1 MVRKK
6 CERLRK
12 LKEFFPEIYDT
23 IMTERFVLLET
34 TENKKGAEGMKK
46 TKQILT
52 LATTASLLMGSISV
66 PAYAATTFV
75 DISTVT
81 WSGFKPFLNQ
91 AAELGLMS
99 GYEEN
104 GKRYCKPRNNVTYC
118 EAVQLMYSIMK
129 AYTKQDV
136 NDATVTKWKPV
147 ISAYNIPTWAYK
159 ATAYGLE
166 NSILTTAELNKL
178 QGGTKAANR
187 EDVGVIFGKAMDTVK
202 GYDVKS
208 GATLG
213 YADKDAISATAVPYL
228 ELLYRVN
235 LMVGDSDNKFNPKKN
250 ITRAEMAVLSVK
262 SYNKLVENKGTETNR
277 KTATGTVTDCKT
289 MQNGDIFLT
298 MTASGSSLSLFGV
311 KGKVTAKYNGQT
323 IALSDIKTGDTVKVT
338 YEGQYMSSIT
348 VTYSKNG
355 IKQTTEKKYELK
367 DITDSKITVK
377 DGSTEKKFYLDDD
390 VEIRLD
396 GKKST
401 VSKLS
406 RALEDTS
413 YDVTLTLDKDEYVL
427 KVVAVVNAN
436 NPTDGTVTDVE
447 DDKITIK
454 SGKKEYTYTLASDV
468 EVTYNGNTMKFSK
481 FQRNYDD
488 SNFVVSLKL
497 DKNNRVSEIKITS
510 MEDDYNGTLT
520 FLNSKRIE
528 FTAGSK
534 TYQYNLSDDVTVR
547 IDGKKSSVSAL
558 RESYRDGKAYTI
570 SVDTNRD
577 DEVTEI
583 LAVSKFSSNNKGKLS
598 KISKRELTIVAKE
611 KDYTYSLADDV
622 DVTING
628 KNRDVSDLIDSYK
641 DYSFNVTLGFDKN
654 GDVREITAE
663 MADVKEGH
671 LRDLV
676 EDKRTIT
683 VTAAGL
689 NIKMDLASSV
699 TVKLGGES
707 ISLTK
712 LNSELDY
719 AYGDSQIYV
728 ELGYNGSGEVKTIT
742 AFWEDA
748 RGELVSVDRRADEIE
763 VRVNGS
769 KKTFEISTRAEFVYK
784 LSAAADALE
793 TYEAGEG
800 SEKMNALP
808 TAADADDYKRNL
820 RYDEDLYGLQDFL
833 DACSD
838 ARDDCTVALTKDSKG
853 KIVRICA
860 IAG

>member
-1 MVRKK
+1 MRSRGQGWNKTEKFSSKRKDSRKK

-75 DISTVT
+75 DINTVT

-436 NPTDGTVTDVE
+436 NPTDGTETDVE
-447 DDKITIK
+447 DDEITIK

-558 RESYRDGKAYTI
+558 RESYRDGKAYTV

-577 DEVTEI
+577 DEVTEL

-611 KDYTYSLADDV
+611 KDYTYGLADDV

-654 GDVREITAE
+654 GDVCEITAE
-663 MADVKEGH
+663 MADAKEGY

-763 VRVNGS
+763 VRIDGS

-784 LSAAADALE
+784 LSA
-793 TYEAGEG
+793 
-800 SEKMNALP
+800 
-808 TAADADDYKRNL
+808 AADADDYKRNL

>member
-1 MVRKK
+1 MRSRGQGWNKTEKFSSKRKDSRKK

-75 DISTVT
+75 DINTVT

-447 DDKITIK
+447 DDEITIK

-558 RESYRDGKAYTI
+558 RESYRDGKAYTV

-577 DEVTEI
+577 DEVTEL

-598 KISKRELTIVAKE
+598 KINKRELTIVAKE
-611 KDYTYSLADDV
+611 KDYTYGLADDV

-654 GDVREITAE
+654 GDVCEITAE
-663 MADVKEGH
+663 MADAKEGY

-699 TVKLGGES
+699 TVRLGGES

-763 VRVNGS
+763 VRVDGS

-784 LSAAADALE
+784 LSAAADE
-793 TYEAGEG
+793 
-800 SEKMNALP
+800 
-808 TAADADDYKRNL
+808 DDYKRNL

>member
-1 MVRKK
+1 MRSRGQGWNKTEKFSSKRKDSRKK

-75 DISTVT
+75 DINTVT

-413 YDVTLTLDKDEYVL
+413 YDVTLTLDKDDYVL

-447 DDKITIK
+447 DDEITIK

-558 RESYRDGKAYTI
+558 RESYRDGKAYTV

-577 DEVTEI
+577 DEVTEL

-611 KDYTYSLADDV
+611 KDYTYGLADDV

-654 GDVREITAE
+654 GDVCEITAE
-663 MADVKEGH
+663 MADAKEGY

-763 VRVNGS
+763 VRIDGS

-784 LSAAADALE
+784 LSAAADE
-793 TYEAGEG
+793 
-800 SEKMNALP
+800 
-808 TAADADDYKRNL
+808 DDYKRNL

>member
-6 CERLRK
+6 SERLRK

-34 TENKKGAEGMKK
+34 AENKKGAEGMKK

-75 DISTVT
+75 DINTVT

-547 IDGKKSSVSAL
+547 IDGKKSSVSVL

-628 KNRDVSDLIDSYK
+628 KSRDVSDLIDSYK

-784 LSAAADALE
+784 LSAAADA
-793 TYEAGEG
+793 
-800 SEKMNALP
+800 
-808 TAADADDYKRNL
+808 DDYKRNL

>member
-1 MVRKK
+1 
-6 CERLRK
+6 
-12 LKEFFPEIYDT
+12 
-23 IMTERFVLLET
+23 
-34 TENKKGAEGMKK
+34 MKK

-66 PAYAATTFV
+66 PAYAATAFA
-75 DISTVT
+75 DINTVT
-81 WSGFKPFLNQ
+81 WSGFQPFLNQ

-187 EDVGVIFGKAMDTVK
+187 EDVGVIFGKAIDTVK
-202 GYDVKS
+202 GYDTKA
-208 GATLG
+208 GATVG
-213 YADKDAISATAVPYL
+213 YADKNAISAAAVPYL
-228 ELLYRVN
+228 ELLNRAN
-235 LMVGDSDNKFNPKKN
+235 LMVGDSDNKFNPKNN

-262 SYNKLVENKGTETNR
+262 SYNKLVENKETVSTQ

-298 MTASGSSLSLFGV
+298 MTVSGSSLSLFGV
-311 KGKVTAKYNGQT
+311 KGKVTAKYDGDT

-355 IKQTTEKKYELK
+355 INKTTEKTYELK

-377 DGSTEKKFYLDDD
+377 DGSSEKKFYLDDD
-390 VEIRLD
+390 VEIKLD

-406 RALEDTS
+406 RALEDTA

-427 KVVAVVNAN
+427 KVVAVMNAN
-436 NPTDGTVTDVE
+436 NPTDGTVTDVA
-447 DDKITIK
+447 DDEITIK
-454 SGKKEYTYTLASDV
+454 SGKKEYTYALASDV
-468 EVTYNGNTMKFSK
+468 EITYNGSTMKFSK
-481 FQRNYDD
+481 FERDYDD

-497 DKNNRVSEIKITS
+497 NNKNQVDEIKITS
-510 MEDDYNGTLT
+510 MEDEYNGTLT
-520 FLNSKRIE
+520 FLNNKRIE
-528 FTAGSK
+528 FTSGNK
-534 TYQYNLSDDVTVR
+534 TRQYGLSDDVTVK
-547 IDGKKSSVSAL
+547 IDGKRSSVSDL
-558 RESYRDGKAYTI
+558 RESYRDGKAYTV

-583 LAVSKFSSNNKGKLS
+583 LAASKYNSNNEGKLD

-611 KDYTYSLADDV
+611 KEYTYDLADEV

-628 KNRDVSDLIDSYK
+628 KSRDVSDLIDSYK
-641 DYSFNVTLGFDKN
+641 EYSFTVKLGFNND
-654 GDVREITAE
+654 GDVCEITAE
-663 MADVKEGH
+663 MADAKEGY

-676 EDKRTIT
+676 EEKKTIT

-689 NIKMDLASSV
+689 NLKMDLASSV
-699 TVKLGGES
+699 TVTLGGES
-707 ISLTK
+707 ITLSK

-728 ELGYNGSGEVKTIT
+728 ELGYNSSGEVKTIT
-742 AFWEDA
+742 AVWEDA
-748 RGELVSVDRRADEIE
+748 RGELISVDRKADEIT
-763 VRVNGS
+763 VRTDDG

-784 LSAAADALE
+784 LSSTADE
-793 TYEAGEG
+793 
-800 SEKMNALP
+800 
-808 TAADADDYKRNL
+808 DDYKRNL

-833 DACSD
+833 DACAD
-838 ARDDCTVALTKDSKG
+838 AKDDCTVALTKDSKG

>member
-1 MVRKK
+1 MRSRGQGWNKTEKFSSKRKDSRKK

-75 DISTVT
+75 DINTVT

-447 DDKITIK
+447 DDEITIK

-558 RESYRDGKAYTI
+558 RESYRDGKAYTV

-577 DEVTEI
+577 DEVTEL

-611 KDYTYSLADDV
+611 KDYTYGLADDV

-654 GDVREITAE
+654 GDVCEITAE
-663 MADVKEGH
+663 MADAKEGY

-719 AYGDSQIYV
+719 AYGESQIYV

-763 VRVNGS
+763 VRIDGS

-784 LSAAADALE
+784 LSAAADE
-793 TYEAGEG
+793 
-800 SEKMNALP
+800 
-808 TAADADDYKRNL
+808 DDYKRNL

>member
-1 MVRKK
+1 MRSRGQGWNKTEKFSSKRKDSRKK

-75 DISTVT
+75 DINTVT

-436 NPTDGTVTDVE
+436 NPTDGTVTDME
-447 DDKITIK
+447 DDEITIK

-558 RESYRDGKAYTI
+558 RESYRDGKAYTV

-577 DEVTEI
+577 DEVTEL

-598 KISKRELTIVAKE
+598 KINKRELTIVAKE
-611 KDYTYSLADDV
+611 KDYTYGLADDV

-654 GDVREITAE
+654 GDVCEITAE
-663 MADVKEGH
+663 MADAKEGY

-763 VRVNGS
+763 VRIDGS

-784 LSAAADALE
+784 LSA
-793 TYEAGEG
+793 
-800 SEKMNALP
+800 
-808 TAADADDYKRNL
+808 AADADDYKRNL

>member
-1 MVRKK
+1 MWNKTEKFSSKRKDSRKK

-75 DISTVT
+75 DINTVT

-447 DDKITIK
+447 DDEITIK

-558 RESYRDGKAYTI
+558 RESYRDGKAYTV

-577 DEVTEI
+577 DEVTEL

-611 KDYTYSLADDV
+611 KDYTYGLADDV

-654 GDVREITAE
+654 GDVCEITAE
-663 MADVKEGH
+663 MADAKEGY

-784 LSAAADALE
+784 LSAAADA
-793 TYEAGEG
+793 
-800 SEKMNALP
+800 
-808 TAADADDYKRNL
+808 DDYKRNL

>member
-1 MVRKK
+1 MRSRGQGWNKTEKFSSKRKDSRKK
-6 CERLRK
+6 CERLRN

-75 DISTVT
+75 DINTVT

-262 SYNKLVENKGTETNR
+262 SYNKLVENKGTETNQ

-447 DDKITIK
+447 DDEITIK

-468 EVTYNGNTMKFSK
+468 EVTYNGGTMKFSK

-558 RESYRDGKAYTI
+558 RESYRDGKAYTV

-577 DEVTEI
+577 DEVTEL

-598 KISKRELTIVAKE
+598 KINKRELTIVAKE
-611 KDYTYSLADDV
+611 KDYTYGLADDV

-654 GDVREITAE
+654 GDVCEITAE
-663 MADVKEGH
+663 MADAKEGY

-699 TVKLGGES
+699 TVRLGGES

-763 VRVNGS
+763 VRIDGS

-784 LSAAADALE
+784 LSA
-793 TYEAGEG
+793 
-800 SEKMNALP
+800 
-808 TAADADDYKRNL
+808 AADADDYKRNL

>member
-1 MVRKK
+1 MRSRGQGWNKTEKFSSKRKDSRKK

-23 IMTERFVLLET
+23 IMVERFVLLET

-75 DISTVT
+75 DINTVT

-262 SYNKLVENKGTETNR
+262 SYNKLVENKGTETNQ

-447 DDKITIK
+447 DDEITIK

-558 RESYRDGKAYTI
+558 RESYRDGKAYTV

-577 DEVTEI
+577 DEVTEL

-611 KDYTYSLADDV
+611 KDYTYGLADDV

-654 GDVREITAE
+654 GDVCEITAE
-663 MADVKEGH
+663 MADAKEGY

-699 TVKLGGES
+699 TVRLGGES

-784 LSAAADALE
+784 LSAAADA
-793 TYEAGEG
+793 
-800 SEKMNALP
+800 
-808 TAADADDYKRNL
+808 DDYKRNL

>member
-1 MVRKK
+1 MRSRGQGWNKTEKFSSKRKDSCKK

-75 DISTVT
+75 DINTVT

-262 SYNKLVENKGTETNR
+262 SYNKLVENKGTETNQ

-447 DDKITIK
+447 DDEITIK

-468 EVTYNGNTMKFSK
+468 EVTYNGGTMKFSK

-558 RESYRDGKAYTI
+558 RESYRDGKAYTV

-577 DEVTEI
+577 DEVTEL

-598 KISKRELTIVAKE
+598 KINKRELTIVAKE
-611 KDYTYSLADDV
+611 KDYTYGLADDV

-654 GDVREITAE
+654 GDVCEITAE
-663 MADVKEGH
+663 MADAKEGY

-763 VRVNGS
+763 VRIDGS

-784 LSAAADALE
+784 LSA
-793 TYEAGEG
+793 
-800 SEKMNALP
+800 
-808 TAADADDYKRNL
+808 AADADDYKRNL

>member
-1 MVRKK
+1 M
-6 CERLRK
+6 
-12 LKEFFPEIYDT
+12 
-23 IMTERFVLLET
+23 ET

-75 DISTVT
+75 DINTVT

-208 GATLG
+208 GAMLG

-628 KNRDVSDLIDSYK
+628 KSRDVSDLIDSYK

-654 GDVREITAE
+654 GDVCEITAE
-663 MADVKEGH
+663 MADAKEGY

-748 RGELVSVDRRADEIE
+748 RGELVSVGRRADEIE
-763 VRVNGS
+763 VRVDGS

-784 LSAAADALE
+784 LSA
-793 TYEAGEG
+793 
-800 SEKMNALP
+800 
-808 TAADADDYKRNL
+808 AADADDYKRNL

>member
-1 MVRKK
+1 MRSRGQGWNKTEKFSSKRKDSRKK

-75 DISTVT
+75 DINTVT
-81 WSGFKPFLNQ
+81 SSGFKPFLNQ

-228 ELLYRVN
+228 ELLYRLN
-235 LMVGDSDNKFNPKKN
+235 LMLGDSDNKFNPKKN

-447 DDKITIK
+447 DDEITIK

-558 RESYRDGKAYTI
+558 RESYRDGKAYTV

-577 DEVTEI
+577 DEVTEL

-611 KDYTYSLADDV
+611 KDYTYGLADDV

-654 GDVREITAE
+654 GDVCEITAE
-663 MADVKEGH
+663 MADAKEGY

-763 VRVNGS
+763 VRIDGS

-784 LSAAADALE
+784 LSA
-793 TYEAGEG
+793 
-800 SEKMNALP
+800 
-808 TAADADDYKRNL
+808 AADADDYKRNL

>member
-1 MVRKK
+1 MRSRGQGWNKTEKFSSKRKDSRKK

-75 DISTVT
+75 DINTVT

-262 SYNKLVENKGTETNR
+262 SYNKLVENKGTETNQ

-447 DDKITIK
+447 DDEITIK

-468 EVTYNGNTMKFSK
+468 EVTYNGGTMKFSK

-558 RESYRDGKAYTI
+558 RESYRDGKAYTV

-577 DEVTEI
+577 DEVTEL

-598 KISKRELTIVAKE
+598 KINKRELTIVAKE
-611 KDYTYSLADDV
+611 KDYTYGLADDV

-654 GDVREITAE
+654 GDVCEITAE
-663 MADVKEGH
+663 MADAKEGY

-699 TVKLGGES
+699 TVRLGGES

-763 VRVNGS
+763 VRIDGS

-784 LSAAADALE
+784 LSA
-793 TYEAGEG
+793 
-800 SEKMNALP
+800 
-808 TAADADDYKRNL
+808 AADADDYKRNL

>member
-1 MVRKK
+1 MRSRGQGWNKTEKFSSKRKDSRKK

-75 DISTVT
+75 DINTVT

-147 ISAYNIPTWAYK
+147 ISAYNIPTGAYK

-262 SYNKLVENKGTETNR
+262 SYNKLVENKGTETNQ

-377 DGSTEKKFYLDDD
+377 NGSTEKKFYLDDD

-447 DDKITIK
+447 DDEITIK

-558 RESYRDGKAYTI
+558 RESYRDGKAYTV

-577 DEVTEI
+577 DEVTEL

-598 KISKRELTIVAKE
+598 KINKRELTIVAKE
-611 KDYTYSLADDV
+611 KDYTYGLADDV

-654 GDVREITAE
+654 GDVCEITAE
-663 MADVKEGH
+663 MADAKEGY

-699 TVKLGGES
+699 TVRLGGES

-763 VRVNGS
+763 VRIDGS

-784 LSAAADALE
+784 LSAAADE
-793 TYEAGEG
+793 
-800 SEKMNALP
+800 
-808 TAADADDYKRNL
+808 DDYKRNL

>member
-1 MVRKK
+1 MRSRGQGWNKTEKFSSKRKDSRKK

-75 DISTVT
+75 DINTVT

-577 DEVTEI
+577 DEVTEL

-628 KNRDVSDLIDSYK
+628 KSRDVSDLIDSYK

-654 GDVREITAE
+654 GDVCEITAE
-663 MADVKEGH
+663 MADAKEGY

-784 LSAAADALE
+784 LSAAADA
-793 TYEAGEG
+793 
-800 SEKMNALP
+800 
-808 TAADADDYKRNL
+808 DDYKRNL

>member
-1 MVRKK
+1 MRSRGQGWNKTEKFSSKRKDSRKK

-12 LKEFFPEIYDT
+12 LKAFFPEIYDT

-75 DISTVT
+75 DINTVT

-447 DDKITIK
+447 DDEITIK

-558 RESYRDGKAYTI
+558 RESYRDGKAYTV

-577 DEVTEI
+577 DEVTEL

-611 KDYTYSLADDV
+611 KDYTYGLADDV

-654 GDVREITAE
+654 GDVCEITAE
-663 MADVKEGH
+663 MADAKEGY

-763 VRVNGS
+763 VRIDGS

-784 LSAAADALE
+784 LSA
-793 TYEAGEG
+793 
-800 SEKMNALP
+800 
-808 TAADADDYKRNL
+808 AADADDYKRNL

>member
-1 MVRKK
+1 MRSRVQGWNKTEKFSSKRKDSRKK

-75 DISTVT
+75 DINTVT

-298 MTASGSSLSLFGV
+298 MTASGFSLSLFGV

-447 DDKITIK
+447 DDEITIK

-558 RESYRDGKAYTI
+558 RESYRDGKAYTV

-577 DEVTEI
+577 DEVTEL

-598 KISKRELTIVAKE
+598 KINKRELTIVAKE
-611 KDYTYSLADDV
+611 KDYTYGLADDV

-654 GDVREITAE
+654 GDVCEITAE
-663 MADVKEGH
+663 MADAKEGY

-699 TVKLGGES
+699 TVRLGGES

-784 LSAAADALE
+784 LSAAADA
-793 TYEAGEG
+793 
-800 SEKMNALP
+800 
-808 TAADADDYKRNL
+808 DDYKRNL

>member
-1 MVRKK
+1 MRSRGQGWNKTEKFSSKRKDSRKK

-75 DISTVT
+75 DINTVT

-447 DDKITIK
+447 DDEITIK

-558 RESYRDGKAYTI
+558 RESYRDGKAYTV

-577 DEVTEI
+577 DEVTEL

-611 KDYTYSLADDV
+611 KDYTYGLADDV

-654 GDVREITAE
+654 GDVCEITAE
-663 MADVKEGH
+663 MADAKEGY

-728 ELGYNGSGEVKTIT
+728 ELGYNGSGEVKTST

-748 RGELVSVDRRADEIE
+748 RGELVSFDRRADEIE
-763 VRVNGS
+763 VRIDGR

-784 LSAAADALE
+784 LSA
-793 TYEAGEG
+793 
-800 SEKMNALP
+800 
-808 TAADADDYKRNL
+808 AADADDYKRNL

>member
-1 MVRKK
+1 M
-6 CERLRK
+6 
-12 LKEFFPEIYDT
+12 
-23 IMTERFVLLET
+23 ET

-75 DISTVT
+75 DINTVT

-208 GATLG
+208 GAMLG

-628 KNRDVSDLIDSYK
+628 KSRDVSDLIDSYK

-654 GDVREITAE
+654 GDVCEITAE
-663 MADVKEGH
+663 MADAKEGY

-763 VRVNGS
+763 VRVDGS

-784 LSAAADALE
+784 LSA
-793 TYEAGEG
+793 
-800 SEKMNALP
+800 
-808 TAADADDYKRNL
+808 AADADDYKRNL

>member
-1 MVRKK
+1 MRSRGQGWNKTEKFSSKRKDSRKK

-75 DISTVT
+75 DINTVT

-213 YADKDAISATAVPYL
+213 YADKDAISATAVSYL

-447 DDKITIK
+447 DDEITIK

-558 RESYRDGKAYTI
+558 RESYRDGKAYTV

-577 DEVTEI
+577 DEVTEL

-598 KISKRELTIVAKE
+598 KINKRELTIVAKE
-611 KDYTYSLADDV
+611 KDYTYGLADDV

-654 GDVREITAE
+654 GDVCEITAE
-663 MADVKEGH
+663 MADAKEGY

-763 VRVNGS
+763 VRIDGS

-784 LSAAADALE
+784 LSA
-793 TYEAGEG
+793 
-800 SEKMNALP
+800 
-808 TAADADDYKRNL
+808 AADADDYKRNL

>member
-12 LKEFFPEIYDT
+12 LKESFPEIYDT

-75 DISTVT
+75 DINTVT

-598 KISKRELTIVAKE
+598 KISKRELTIVAKK

-628 KNRDVSDLIDSYK
+628 KSRDVSDLIDSYK
-641 DYSFNVTLGFDKN
+641 DYSFNVTLGFDKK

-784 LSAAADALE
+784 LSAAADA
-793 TYEAGEG
+793 
-800 SEKMNALP
+800 
-808 TAADADDYKRNL
+808 DDYKRNL

>member
-1 MVRKK
+1 
-6 CERLRK
+6 
-12 LKEFFPEIYDT
+12 
-23 IMTERFVLLET
+23 MTERFVLLET

-75 DISTVT
+75 DINTVT

-187 EDVGVIFGKAMDTVK
+187 EDVGVIFGKAIDTVK

-208 GATLG
+208 GAILG

-447 DDKITIK
+447 DDEITIK

-468 EVTYNGNTMKFSK
+468 EVTYNGSTMKFSK

-558 RESYRDGKAYTI
+558 RESYRDGKAYTV

-577 DEVTEI
+577 DEVTEL

-611 KDYTYSLADDV
+611 KDYTYGLADDV

-654 GDVREITAE
+654 GDVCEITAE
-663 MADVKEGH
+663 MADAKEGY

-784 LSAAADALE
+784 LSAAADA
-793 TYEAGEG
+793 
-800 SEKMNALP
+800 
-808 TAADADDYKRNL
+808 DDYKRNL

>member
-1 MVRKK
+1 MRSRGQGWNKTEKFSSKRKDSRKK

-75 DISTVT
+75 DINTVT

-447 DDKITIK
+447 DDEITIK

-558 RESYRDGKAYTI
+558 RESYRDGKAYTV

-577 DEVTEI
+577 DEVTEL

-598 KISKRELTIVAKE
+598 KISKGELTIVAKE
-611 KDYTYSLADDV
+611 KDYTYGLADDV

-654 GDVREITAE
+654 GDVCEITAE
-663 MADVKEGH
+663 MADAKEGY

-784 LSAAADALE
+784 LSAAADA
-793 TYEAGEG
+793 
-800 SEKMNALP
+800 
-808 TAADADDYKRNL
+808 DDYKRNL

>member
-1 MVRKK
+1 MRSRGQGWNKTEKFSSKRKDSRKK

-75 DISTVT
+75 DINTVT

-262 SYNKLVENKGTETNR
+262 SYNKLVENKGTETNQ

-447 DDKITIK
+447 DDEITIK

-558 RESYRDGKAYTI
+558 RESYRDGKAYTV

-577 DEVTEI
+577 DEVTEL

-611 KDYTYSLADDV
+611 KDYTYGLADDV

-654 GDVREITAE
+654 GDVCEITAE
-663 MADVKEGH
+663 MADAKEGY

-699 TVKLGGES
+699 TVRLGGES

-763 VRVNGS
+763 VRIDGS

-784 LSAAADALE
+784 LSA
-793 TYEAGEG
+793 
-800 SEKMNALP
+800 
-808 TAADADDYKRNL
+808 AADADDYKRNL

>member
-1 MVRKK
+1 MRSRGQGWNKTEKFSSKRKDSRKK

-75 DISTVT
+75 DINTVT

-447 DDKITIK
+447 DDEITIK

-558 RESYRDGKAYTI
+558 RESYRDGKAYTV

-577 DEVTEI
+577 DEVTEL

-611 KDYTYSLADDV
+611 KDYTYGLADDV

-654 GDVREITAE
+654 GDVCEITAE
-663 MADVKEGH
+663 MADAKEGY

-689 NIKMDLASSV
+689 NIKMDLASRV

-763 VRVNGS
+763 VRIDGS

-784 LSAAADALE
+784 LSAAADE
-793 TYEAGEG
+793 
-800 SEKMNALP
+800 
-808 TAADADDYKRNL
+808 DDYKRNL

>member
-1 MVRKK
+1 MRSRGQGWNKTEKFSSKRKDSRKK

-75 DISTVT
+75 DINTVT

-298 MTASGSSLSLFGV
+298 MTASGFSLSLFGV

-447 DDKITIK
+447 DDEITIK

-497 DKNNRVSEIKITS
+497 DKNNRVSEIKMTS

-558 RESYRDGKAYTI
+558 RESYRDGKAYTV

-577 DEVTEI
+577 DEVTEL

-611 KDYTYSLADDV
+611 KDYTYGLADDV

-654 GDVREITAE
+654 GDVCEITAE
-663 MADVKEGH
+663 MADAKEGY

-699 TVKLGGES
+699 TVRLGGES

-763 VRVNGS
+763 VRIDGS

-784 LSAAADALE
+784 LSA
-793 TYEAGEG
+793 
-800 SEKMNALP
+800 
-808 TAADADDYKRNL
+808 AADADDYKRNL

>member
-1 MVRKK
+1 MRSRGQGWNKTEKFSSKRKDSRKK

-75 DISTVT
+75 DINTVT

-338 YEGQYMSSIT
+338 HEGQYMSSIT

-447 DDKITIK
+447 DDEITIK

-558 RESYRDGKAYTI
+558 RESYRDGKAYTV

-577 DEVTEI
+577 DEVTEL

-598 KISKRELTIVAKE
+598 KINKRELTIVAKE
-611 KDYTYSLADDV
+611 KDYTYGLADDV

-654 GDVREITAE
+654 GDVCEITAE
-663 MADVKEGH
+663 MADAKEGY

-763 VRVNGS
+763 VRIDGS

-784 LSAAADALE
+784 LSA
-793 TYEAGEG
+793 
-800 SEKMNALP
+800 
-808 TAADADDYKRNL
+808 AADADDYKRNL

>member
-1 MVRKK
+1 MRSRGQGWNKTEKFSSKRKDSRKK

-75 DISTVT
+75 DINTVT

-447 DDKITIK
+447 DDEITIK

-488 SNFVVSLKL
+488 SIFVVSLKL

-558 RESYRDGKAYTI
+558 RESYRDGKAYTV

-577 DEVTEI
+577 DEVTEL

-598 KISKRELTIVAKE
+598 KINKRELTIVAKE
-611 KDYTYSLADDV
+611 KDYTYGLADDV

-654 GDVREITAE
+654 GDVCEITAE
-663 MADVKEGH
+663 MADAKEGY

-784 LSAAADALE
+784 LSAAADA
-793 TYEAGEG
+793 
-800 SEKMNALP
+800 
-808 TAADADDYKRNL
+808 DDYKRNL

>member
-1 MVRKK
+1 MRSRGQGWNKTEKFSSKRKDSRKK

-75 DISTVT
+75 DINTVT

-447 DDKITIK
+447 DDEITIK

-558 RESYRDGKAYTI
+558 RESYRDGKAYTV

-577 DEVTEI
+577 DEVTEL

-611 KDYTYSLADDV
+611 KDYTYGLADDV

-641 DYSFNVTLGFDKN
+641 DYSFNVTLGFDKS
-654 GDVREITAE
+654 GDVCEITAE
-663 MADVKEGH
+663 MADAKEGY

-763 VRVNGS
+763 VRIDGS

-784 LSAAADALE
+784 LSA
-793 TYEAGEG
+793 
-800 SEKMNALP
+800 
-808 TAADADDYKRNL
+808 AADADDYKRNL

>member
-1 MVRKK
+1 MRSRGQGWNKTEKFSSKRKDSRKK

-75 DISTVT
+75 DINTVT

-262 SYNKLVENKGTETNR
+262 SYNKLVENKGTETNQ

-447 DDKITIK
+447 DDEITIK

-510 MEDDYNGTLT
+510 MEDDYNGMLT

-558 RESYRDGKAYTI
+558 RESYRDGKAYTV

-577 DEVTEI
+577 DEVTEL

-598 KISKRELTIVAKE
+598 KINKRELTIVAKE
-611 KDYTYSLADDV
+611 KDYTYGLADDV

-654 GDVREITAE
+654 GDVCEITAE
-663 MADVKEGH
+663 MADAKEGY

-699 TVKLGGES
+699 TVRLGGES

-763 VRVNGS
+763 VRIDGS

-784 LSAAADALE
+784 LSA
-793 TYEAGEG
+793 
-800 SEKMNALP
+800 
-808 TAADADDYKRNL
+808 AADADDYKRNL

>member
-1 MVRKK
+1 MRSRGQGWNKTEKFSSKRKDSRKK

-75 DISTVT
+75 DINTVT

-262 SYNKLVENKGTETNR
+262 SYNKLVENKGTETNQ

-377 DGSTEKKFYLDDD
+377 NGSTEKKFYLDDD

-447 DDKITIK
+447 DDEITIK

-558 RESYRDGKAYTI
+558 RESYRDGKAYTV

-577 DEVTEI
+577 DEVTEL

-598 KISKRELTIVAKE
+598 KINKRELTIVAKE
-611 KDYTYSLADDV
+611 KDYTYGLADDV

-654 GDVREITAE
+654 GDVCEITAE
-663 MADVKEGH
+663 MADAKEGY

-699 TVKLGGES
+699 TVRLGGES

-763 VRVNGS
+763 VRVDGS

-784 LSAAADALE
+784 LSAAADE
-793 TYEAGEG
+793 
-800 SEKMNALP
+800 
-808 TAADADDYKRNL
+808 DDYKRNL

-838 ARDDCTVALTKDSKG
+838 ARDACTVALTKDSKG

>member
-1 MVRKK
+1 MRSRGQGWNKTEKFSSKRKDSRKK

-12 LKEFFPEIYDT
+12 LKDFFPEIYDT

-75 DISTVT
+75 DINTVT

-447 DDKITIK
+447 DDEITIK

-558 RESYRDGKAYTI
+558 RESYRDGKAYTV

-577 DEVTEI
+577 DEVTEL

-611 KDYTYSLADDV
+611 KDYTYGLADDV

-654 GDVREITAE
+654 GDVCEITAE
-663 MADVKEGH
+663 MADAKEGY

-699 TVKLGGES
+699 TVRLGGES

-763 VRVNGS
+763 VRIDGS

-784 LSAAADALE
+784 LSA
-793 TYEAGEG
+793 
-800 SEKMNALP
+800 
-808 TAADADDYKRNL
+808 AADADDYKRNL